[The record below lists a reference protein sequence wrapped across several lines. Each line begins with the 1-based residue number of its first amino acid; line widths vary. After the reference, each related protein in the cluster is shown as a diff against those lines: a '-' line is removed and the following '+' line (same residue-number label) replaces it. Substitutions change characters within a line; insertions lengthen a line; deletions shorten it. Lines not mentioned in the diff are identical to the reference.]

1 MQIGLECGRVRYGI
15 LEARLVRL
23 EIDLDGFGLLLRSLS
38 ILESDL
44 RQL

>member
-1 MQIGLECGRVRYGI
+1 MQIGLECGRVRCGI
-15 LEARLVRL
+15 LEARLVHL
-23 EIDLDGFGLLLRSLS
+23 EIVLDGFGLLLRSLS